1 MNLFNVDGKIY
12 KTLEKFWTMVWI
24 GFLWIVTSVPL
35 FTLGAASCSAYYA
48 MVKCV
53 RNNEGH
59 STKEFFKSFKR
70 NFLQATVMT
79 VVYIVVGAA
88 FSFAAW
94 FYYHRQGGFN
104 LGLRWFYYIIIL
116 LYLCTVTYAFS
127 WLSRYEMTTF
137 HALTYPIAITLM
149 HLKNS
154 IGLIVFWAASSIALY
169 WAYNTFMFA
178 ILILMIPGIKCLLDT
193 FLIEPVLKKYESIA
207 LANEKEGAK
216 ENGEE
221 KENESKD
228 GENGDDAKESENNL

>member
-24 GFLWIVTSVPL
+24 GFLWIVTSVPV

-116 LYLCTVTYAFS
+116 LYLCTV
-127 WLSRYEMTTF
+127 
-137 HALTYPIAITLM
+137 
-149 HLKNS
+149 K
-154 IGLIVFWAASSIALY
+154 
-169 WAYNTFMFA
+169 
-178 ILILMIPGIKCLLDT
+178 ILIS
-193 FLIEPVLKKYESIA
+193 YERTP
-207 LANEKEGAK
+207 LA
-216 ENGEE
+216 
-221 KENESKD
+221 
-228 GENGDDAKESENNL
+228 

>member
-24 GFLWIVTSVPL
+24 GFLWIVTSVPV

-221 KENESKD
+221 KENECKD
-228 GENGDDAKESENNL
+228 GENNL